1 MRDDYAY
8 LLQFQ
13 LDAIE
18 RQEIARQQKLVRKNK
33 VKR

>member
-1 MRDDYAY
+1 MRDDYTY

-18 RQEIARQQKLVRKNK
+18 RQKAARQQKLVGKNK

>member
-18 RQEIARQQKLVRKNK
+18 RQEIARQQKLVAIRKMLN
-33 VKR
+33 